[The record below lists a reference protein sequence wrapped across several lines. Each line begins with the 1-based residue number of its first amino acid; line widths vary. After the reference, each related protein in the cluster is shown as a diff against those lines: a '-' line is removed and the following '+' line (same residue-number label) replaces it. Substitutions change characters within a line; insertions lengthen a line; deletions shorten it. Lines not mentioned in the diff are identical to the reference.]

1 MENMYRVQFKSFN
14 KKLSKKFRLINEK
27 GVYGVFEVQQILSE
41 LQKSITS
48 IEKLTLLVKNIENS
62 LVLEF
67 DNIYIDPSSKP
78 FQVLDEI
85 QKQLLEA
92 GDDIDGAEIYTAL
105 NRQYNNEMTMM
116 PAPKEKRK
124 FSLVAILS
132 SFLKKEP
139 ETFNG
144 VPPYA
149 QPFMDIA
156 DTKAKQN
163 LNEVVHAEPVY
174 YDYQMLFRLKGDQV
188 IECSFESEHETLE
201 RNAALKKYFT
211 CRGKTIQIED
221 QEINISDIEGIRLVK
236 VDVTNLFQLPEDVG
250 DYDYLV
256 GIPE

>member
-41 LQKSITS
+41 LQKSLTS

-116 PAPKEKRK
+116 P
-124 FSLVAILS
+124 
-132 SFLKKEP
+132 
-139 ETFNG
+139 
-144 VPPYA
+144 
-149 QPFMDIA
+149 
-156 DTKAKQN
+156 
-163 LNEVVHAEPVY
+163 
-174 YDYQMLFRLKGDQV
+174 
-188 IECSFESEHETLE
+188 
-201 RNAALKKYFT
+201 
-211 CRGKTIQIED
+211 
-221 QEINISDIEGIRLVK
+221 
-236 VDVTNLFQLPEDVG
+236 
-250 DYDYLV
+250 
-256 GIPE
+256 

>member
-41 LQKSITS
+41 LQKSLTS

-116 PAPKEKRK
+116 PAPKEK
-124 FSLVAILS
+124 
-132 SFLKKEP
+132 E
-139 ETFNG
+139 N
-144 VPPYA
+144 
-149 QPFMDIA
+149 
-156 DTKAKQN
+156 
-163 LNEVVHAEPVY
+163 
-174 YDYQMLFRLKGDQV
+174 FRW
-188 IECSFESEHETLE
+188 
-201 RNAALKKYFT
+201 
-211 CRGKTIQIED
+211 
-221 QEINISDIEGIRLVK
+221 
-236 VDVTNLFQLPEDVG
+236 
-250 DYDYLV
+250 
-256 GIPE
+256 